1 MINIGIMGLGTV
13 GTGVVELLENNRHVI
28 AQRLGEEV
36 NVKKILVRDL
46 SKKRTPY
53 AEGKLTL
60 SADDILED
68 AEIDVVVELMGGEEP
83 AKSYIKKALQNKKH
97 VVTANK
103 EVISKHGKELFELA
117 EKSGVSLL
125 FEASVGGGI
134 PIIRP
139 MKQCLAANRILKISG
154 ILNGTTNYI
163 LTQMQEKERNFEE
176 ALREAQR
183 LGYAE
188 SDPSDDIKGFDAAR
202 KLAIIS
208 SIAFN
213 TRITPDKVYVE
224 GIERIELEDIKY
236 AGELGYIIK
245 LVASARKVGE
255 REIEAIVAPV
265 MLKQNHPLSA
275 VRDVYNAI
283 LVEGD
288 AVGKVMFFG
297 QGAGKMPT
305 ASAVVADIMDA
316 AREGRRR
323 IYCTC
328 YDELKVIDVGS
339 STSRFYIRLKAKD
352 KPGVLSKIS
361 GAFGRNDIS
370 LHMVIQK
377 DVKGDVAEIVMVTH
391 QVPFRNLQKALDE
404 IKDLQDVENVANVV
418 RVEEAASDG
427 VHGNHQ

>member
-1 MINIGIMGLGTV
+1 MINIGILGLGTV
-13 GTGVVELLENNRHVI
+13 GTGVVELLENNRKVI
-28 AQRLGEEV
+28 KQRLGEEV

-53 AEGKLTL
+53 ADGKLTVQ
-60 SADDILED
+60 ADDILDDEQ
-68 AEIDVVVELMGGEEP
+68 INIVVEVLGGEEP
-83 AKSYIKKALQNKKH
+83 ALSYIKKALQNKKH

-117 EKSGVSLL
+117 EKSGVGLY

-139 MKQCLAANRILKISG
+139 MKHCLAANRILRISG

-163 LTQMQEKERNFEE
+163 LTQMQEKRRNFED

-202 KLAIIS
+202 KLAILS

-224 GIERIELEDIKY
+224 GIENIELEDIKY
-236 AGELGYIIK
+236 AGELGYTVK
-245 LVASARKVGE
+245 LVASARKVGKSE
-255 REIEAIVAPV
+255 VEVLVAPT
-265 MLKQNHPLSA
+265 MLSKNHPLSA

-288 AVGKVMFFG
+288 AVGEVMFFG

-316 AREGRRR
+316 AREGKRR

-377 DVKGDVAEIVMVTH
+377 DVKGDVAEIVTVTH
-391 QVPFRNLQKALDE
+391 QVHFNNLKKAINE
-404 IKDLQDVENVANVV
+404 IRDLKDVERVINVI
-418 RVEEAASDG
+418 RVEEVSSNG
-427 VHGNHQ
+427 VHGDN